1 MGFGVVAG
9 KVVRFDEFRGYGF
22 VAPDTG
28 GEDVFI
34 HVNDL
39 DFDKRLLGMGARVEF
54 DIEDGDRGLKAS
66 RVQILEQAVAE
77 PQARQFAH
85 RAESSSDEDGLCD
98 VLSAREYLSELT
110 ETLLT
115 AEPTLTAQQ
124 IVRIRQN
131 LTEVARGHGW
141 VES

>member
-1 MGFGVVAG
+1 MVAG
-9 KVVRFDEFRGYGF
+9 KVIRFDEFRGYGF

-39 DFDKRLLGMGARVEF
+39 DFDKRLLGTGARVEF

-66 RVQILEQAVAE
+66 RVRILEQVVAE
-77 PQARQFAH
+77 PHVRQVVH
-85 RAESSSDEDGLCD
+85 RAESSLDEDGLCD
-98 VLSAREYLSELT
+98 VLSPGEYVSELT

-124 IVRIRQN
+124 IVRIRQS